1 MTRNVLSYTLAACF
15 SFSVLTTTATN
26 GAESWTGFRNGGN
39 TSIEAQGLPV
49 TWSPDDSIAWKIEL
63 PGYGQ
68 SSPVIWK
75 DFAYLTAIEGENKE
89 RCFLIA
95 VEMKTGKIIWRRDYP
110 ASIRLK
116 NAEMVSRA
124 APTPAVDRRGVYVLF
139 ESGDLHAVSH
149 SGESLWQK
157 SFFEGEANSYQNNHG
172 YAASLAQTNDAV
184 IVLVDHRGPSYLL
197 ALNKETGQELWK
209 TERTSRSSWSSPTV
223 TQFGD
228 QTQVI
233 VSSGGTVDGYDA
245 NTGKQLWSC
254 DGINGNTIPSATVVG
269 DLIFVG
275 ASQARGGA
283 SEAAAASNC
292 CVKITP
298 GMESPYQV
306 LWKAEKALCSYVSPL
321 AHRGYVYYVNS
332 VGVVYCLDASTGR
345 QCYAERIDG
354 PCWAQPI
361 AVGDLIYFFTKKG
374 VTSVV
379 RAGPVFEQVATNRLW
394 SEETPPQR
402 ETAESNNNGAGD
414 AGDQARSQERMDPI
428 VYGTA
433 AVDNAFIIR
442 LGTHL
447 FRIGGQ
453 PADVSGSNELK

>member
-1 MTRNVLSYTLAACF
+1 MTRNVFRYLLVASVCFNALS
-15 SFSVLTTTATN
+15 VTATRA
-26 GAESWTGFRNGGN
+26 AETWTGFRNGGN

-49 TWSPDDSIAWKIEL
+49 TWSPDEGVAWKIEL

-68 SSPVIWK
+68 SAPVIWK
-75 DFAYLTAIEGENKE
+75 DMAYLTAIQGESKE
-89 RCFLIA
+89 QGFLIA
-95 VEMKTGKIIWRRDYP
+95 IDMNSGNIAWTREYP

-124 APTPAVDRRGVYVLF
+124 APTPVVDAAGVYALF
-139 ESGDLHAVSH
+139 ESGDLHAVAH
-149 SGESLWQK
+149 DGTKLWQK
-157 SFFEGEANSYQNNHG
+157 SFFDGEANSYQNNHG
-172 YAASLAQTNDAV
+172 YAASLAQTENAV
-184 IVLVDHRGPSYLL
+184 IVLVDHKGPSYLL
-197 ALNKETGQELWK
+197 ALSKDTGREVWK
-209 TERTSRSSWSSPTV
+209 TERTSRSSWSSPCV
-223 TQFGD
+223 TQFAD

-245 NTGKQLWSC
+245 TTGKQLWSC

-269 DLIFVG
+269 DLVFVG

-298 GMESPYQV
+298 GTDAPYQV

-321 AHRGYVYYVNS
+321 VHQGYVYYVNS
-332 VGVVYCLDASTGR
+332 VGVVYCLEAGTGK

-354 PCWAQPI
+354 ACWAQPI
-361 AVGDLIYFFTKKG
+361 AAGDLIYFFNKKG

-379 RAGPVFEQVATNRLW
+379 RAGPQFEQVATNRLW
-394 SEETPPQR
+394 PEEAPPQR
-402 ETAESNNNGAGD
+402 AKGDVTKNAENEGSP
-414 AGDQARSQERMDPI
+414 RSGSSEQMDPI
-428 VYGTA
+428 VYGVA
-433 AVDNAFIIR
+433 AVDHAFIVR

-447 FRIGGQ
+447 FRVGDKGA
-453 PADVSGSNELK
+453 PVAGLTGK